1 MKQTRILTIVI
12 LGLFIYLTTS
22 CAKKEEYTA
31 NITVVNKTG
40 VDITDLT
47 LKCKE
52 TTYSKS
58 IAKISSGEQQNIEV
72 KWVGRSSSFGGSI
85 DMSYIHFTT
94 EYSIGATKFN
104 VENEK
109 DAKIDSN
116 GNYYSEKEI
125 TNGTKLNVEINEN
138 GYEITTAN

>member
-1 MKQTRILTIVI
+1 MKQTRFITIVI
-12 LGLFIYLTTS
+12 LGLFIYFTTS
-22 CAKKEEYTA
+22 CTNKEEYTA

-40 VDITDLT
+40 VDVTDLT

-52 TTYSKS
+52 TTFSKS

-72 KWVGRSSSFGGSI
+72 KWIGRSASFAASI
-85 DMSYIHFTT
+85 DMSFVHFTT
-94 EYSIGATKFN
+94 EYNIGTTKFN
-104 VENEK
+104 VVNEK
-109 DAKIDSN
+109 DAKIDSY

-125 TNGTKLNVEINEN
+125 TKSTKLKVEINEN

>member
-1 MKQTRILTIVI
+1 MKQTRILTILI

-22 CAKKEEYTA
+22 CTKEEYTA

-40 VDITDLT
+40 VDITGLT

-52 TTYSKS
+52 TSYSKS

-72 KWVGRSSSFGGSI
+72 KWIGRSSSFGGSI

-94 EYSIGATKFN
+94 EYDIGATKFN
-104 VENEK
+104 VANEK

-125 TNGTKLNVEINEN
+125 TNGTKLNVEINED